1 MSEFEQWIK
10 DNTFTHLLIKERIIL
25 LSEGVNSRSAQKF
38 IEQLLAYQV
47 QDPKAPIYIFLNSPG
62 GEVTSGFAIYDMM
75 KFIGN
80 PIHIIVSGLAASIA
94 TIILLG
100 TPKKYRYALPNSRFL
115 IHQPLISGQVQGQAS
130 DIEITAKEIIKTR
143 ELIQKIYQEDTGKSA
158 EKISRDIER
167 DYWMNAN
174 EALEY
179 GLVGQIVENSKE
191 VFK

>member
-167 DYWMNAN
+167 DYWMNAH

-179 GLVGQIVENSKE
+179 GLVGQIVENSNE